1 MTNVPTTLPQGL
13 KHIAIIMDGNGRWA
27 KKHSRNRIFGHRQ
40 GSKAVKV
47 IVEACAKAGLEYLSL
62 FAFSTENW
70 SRPADEVQSLMEL
83 FNSFL
88 RQQSGNIIKNKIKFK
103 ITGEF
108 ERLPK
113 NIQDLANDLIEK
125 TANNKGMTLN
135 LAVSYGGRQE
145 ILHAVKR
152 IAEDVKNGSISPSD
166 IGPELF
172 SAYLWT
178 AGMPDPDL
186 LIRTS
191 GEFRIS
197 NFMIWQTA
205 YTEIYITKVLWPDF
219 DKEELKK
226 AIDDFAGR
234 KRRFG
239 KVLD

>member
-1 MTNVPTTLPQGL
+1 
-13 KHIAIIMDGNGRWA
+13 MDGNGRWA

-70 SRPADEVQSLMEL
+70 DRPADEVKSLMEL

-113 NIQDLANDLIEK
+113 NIQDLANELIEK
-125 TANNKGMTLN
+125 TASNKGMTLN

-145 ILHAVKR
+145 ILQAVKR
-152 IAEDVKNGSISPSD
+152 IAEDVRRGSISSSD
-166 IGPELF
+166 IDQELF
-172 SAYLWT
+172 GSYLWT

-219 DKEELKK
+219 DKDELKK

>member
-1 MTNVPTTLPQGL
+1 MTNILPQGL
-13 KHIAIIMDGNGRWA
+13 RHIAVIMDGNGRWA
-27 KKHSRNRIFGHRQ
+27 KKHSRNRIFGHRK
-40 GSKAVKV
+40 GSKAVKEL
-47 IVEACAKAGLEYLSL
+47 VETCAKAGLEYLSL

-70 SRPADEVQSLMEL
+70 DRPADEVKGLMEL
-83 FNSFL
+83 FDSFL
-88 RQQSGNIIKNKIKFK
+88 RQQSGSIIKNNIRFK
-103 ITGEF
+103 VTGEF
-108 ERLPK
+108 ERLPN
-113 NIQDLANDLIEK
+113 NIQKLANDLIER

-152 IAEDVKNGSISPSD
+152 IAEDVKNGSLNSSD
-166 IGPELF
+166 IDQALF
-172 SAYLWT
+172 GSYLWT
-178 AGMPDPDL
+178 DGMPDPDL

-191 GEFRIS
+191 GESRIS

-219 DKEELKK
+219 DKAEFKK

-239 KVLD
+239 KVLDQ

>member
-1 MTNVPTTLPQGL
+1 M
-13 KHIAIIMDGNGRWA
+13 
-27 KKHSRNRIFGHRQ
+27 
-40 GSKAVKV
+40 
-47 IVEACAKAGLEYLSL
+47 AGLEYLSL

-70 SRPADEVQSLMEL
+70 DRPADEVKSLMEL

-113 NIQDLANDLIEK
+113 NIQDLANELIEK
-125 TANNKGMTLN
+125 TASNKGMTLN

-145 ILHAVKR
+145 ILQAVKR
-152 IAEDVKNGSISPSD
+152 IAEDVRRGSISSSD
-166 IGPELF
+166 IDQELF
-172 SAYLWT
+172 GSYLWT

-219 DKEELKK
+219 DRAELKK

>member
-1 MTNVPTTLPQGL
+1 LPEGL

-27 KKHSRNRIFGHRQ
+27 KKHSRNRLFGHRQ

-47 IVEACAKAGLEYLSL
+47 IVETCAKAGLEYLSL

-70 SRPADEVQSLMEL
+70 DRPADEVKSLMEL
-83 FNSFL
+83 FSTFL
-88 RQQSGNIIKNKIKFK
+88 RQQSGNIIKNKIRFK

-108 ERLPK
+108 DRLPK
-113 NIQDLANDLIEK
+113 KVQELANDLIET

-145 ILHAVKR
+145 ILQAVKR
-152 IAEDVKNGSISPSD
+152 IAEDVRTGSLKPSD
-166 IGPELF
+166 IDQKLF
-172 SAYLWT
+172 NSYLWT
-178 AGMPDPDL
+178 CGMPDPDL

-219 DKEELKK
+219 DKTELNK
-226 AIDDFAGR
+226 AIEDFTGR